1 MGFESIVLNQVADT
15 LHQDGMAEF
24 YNGTL
29 FVGSINEKEARSVFH
44 MLSKNYGIGR
54 VQINPIG
61 TTGEY
66 AFDFVAEKQQAESED
81 FSPFATVNS
90 QVDQKCPIC
99 YNSCIV
105 NNKEQR

>member
-15 LHQDGMAEF
+15 LTQDDLAEF

-29 FVGSINEKEARSVFH
+29 FVGSINEKEARKVFH
-44 MLSKNYGIGR
+44 MLSKNYGMGT
-54 VQINPIG
+54 VQVSPIG

-66 AFDFVAEKQQAESED
+66 AFDFVAKKQQTAPED

-90 QVDQKCPIC
+90 
-99 YNSCIV
+99 
-105 NNKEQR
+105 